1 MPFPRR
7 TGLLA
12 LLPLLLSGCTGHFDH
27 LGRVP
32 DMTPIDNPR
41 RQAEATGVTMPMPER
56 STTMRQAASLWE
68 ADARGF
74 LRDLRASKIGDI
86 VTVEVDMAEQARI
99 SNQTSRSRGA
109 GEAMGVPNLFGL
121 ETALPNSVD
130 PDKLVN
136 LNSSGSSNGAG
147 AVNRQENISL
157 KVAAVVTDI
166 LPNGNLVIAGRQEM
180 RVNFELRELRIA
192 GVIRPQDITT
202 RNTVSYE
209 KIAEARI
216 TYGGRG
222 QITDMQQP
230 RVGQQVLDAILPF

>member
-1 MPFPRR
+1 MSKLRF
-7 TGLLA
+7 TSLLVA
-12 LLPLLLSGCTGHFDH
+12 TPLLLAGCARFDH
-27 LGRVP
+27 IGQAP

-56 STTMRQAASLWE
+56 SDTMRQAASLWE

-74 LRDLRASKIGDI
+74 LRDMRASKVGDI

-99 SNQTSRSRGA
+99 SNQTSRARGA
-109 GEAMGVPNLFGL
+109 GESMGVPNLFGL

-130 PDKLVN
+130 PENLVN
-136 LNSSGSSNGAG
+136 LNSSGSSTGTG

-180 RVNFELRELRIA
+180 RVNYELRELRIA

-216 TYGGRG
+216 AYGGRG
-222 QITDMQQP
+222 QIMDMQQP
-230 RVGQQVLDAILPF
+230 RIGQQVLDVILPF